1 MAEPLRAGELHEGL
15 HALLEHMGKIEA
27 SDLHLTAGHPPVFR
41 VDNASY
47 PARVPLAA
55 DEIASMADS
64 LMSASQR
71 MEFRATF
78 EMNVTF
84 AWSDD
89 VRFRANLFF
98 QRGTPSVVVRRLH
111 TRIKTLEELGLLL
124 ELPKLALVRSGL
136 VLVVGDKRSGR
147 STTLAALLDHRNASQ
162 AGHILTV
169 EDPIEFVH
177 AHKQCVVTQ
186 REIGVDTCSYADALR
201 NAPNQTPDL
210 IYVSEIRDAP
220 TMETLLGL
228 AESGQACLSTLHASN
243 ATQAVDRVLSFFPQ
257 ERHSEIRVRLSRALR
272 GVIAQRLVPA
282 LPQGRVAAVEL
293 LLDTP
298 QIKDL
303 ILRGELAK
311 LGNGWEE
318 AGPGCCT
325 FDASL
330 FALSSAGRISQVEAL
345 NAADHA
351 PDLLLRMRRVND
363 EHEQAHGHAHDAG
376 KVSEVP
382 LRLAPDSYEVPA
394 PVVIPAPDRGAKTG
408 RRQG

>member
-1 MAEPLRAGELHEGL
+1 MSEQPPEREPHVGL

-27 SDLHLTAGHPPVFR
+27 SDLYLVADHPPVFR
-41 VDNASY
+41 VDDASY
-47 PARVPLAA
+47 PAQVPLAA
-55 DEIASMADS
+55 DEIERMADS

-89 VRFRANLFF
+89 VRFRVSLFF
-98 QRGTPSVVVRRLH
+98 QRGTQAMVVRRLH

-124 ELPKLALVRSGL
+124 ELPRLALIRNGL

-147 STTLAALLDHRNASQ
+147 STTLAALIDHRNTSQ
-162 AGHILTV
+162 EGHILTI

-177 AHKQCVVTQ
+177 ARKQCVVTQ
-186 REIGVDTCSYADALR
+186 REVGVDTCSWADALR

-210 IYVSEIRDAP
+210 ICASEIRDAQ
-220 TMETLLGL
+220 TMETLLGF
-228 AESGQACLSTLHASN
+228 AESGQACFASLNASN
-243 ATQAVDRVLSFFPQ
+243 ATHAVERVWSFFPQ
-257 ERHSEIRVRLSRALR
+257 ERHSEIRMRLSRALR

-282 LPQGRVAAVEL
+282 LPHGRVVAVEIL
-293 LLDTP
+293 IDTP
-298 QIKDL
+298 QVMEL
-303 ILRGELAK
+303 ILRGQLAK
-311 LGNGWEE
+311 LGDGWEQ

-345 NAADHA
+345 KAADHA
-351 PDLLLRMRRVND
+351 PELLLRMRRVND
-363 EHEQAHGHAHDAG
+363 GQAYDKG
-376 KVSEVP
+376 KVREAP
-382 LRLAPDSYEVPA
+382 LRLADDSYDTPA
-394 PVVIPAPDRGAKTG
+394 PAAVSAPAADRRAKTG
-408 RRQG
+408 PIR